1 MNPGLTLTF
10 RSLTDVRRFAAPI
23 GVRSNLPL
31 TDGPSGLFYNDFG
44 EMRY

>member
-10 RSLTDVRRFAAPI
+10 YPSRGLTDGRRFAAPI

-31 TDGPSGLFYNDFG
+31 TTALRAFFT
-44 EMRY
+44 MI